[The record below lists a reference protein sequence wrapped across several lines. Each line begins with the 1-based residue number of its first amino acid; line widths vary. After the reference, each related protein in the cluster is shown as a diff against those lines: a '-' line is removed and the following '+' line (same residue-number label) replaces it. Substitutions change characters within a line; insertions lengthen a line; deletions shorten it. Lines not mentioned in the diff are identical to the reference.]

1 MPDYGANR
9 LIAKLRKHG
18 AAVIKAADAAAKQG
32 ADETANVMRATA
44 PRDDLELVRSI
55 RVEKADQVMSSKGKS
70 SKFIGYLV
78 KAGDET
84 TIVTNERGVKF
95 QNAKL
100 QEHGTKNMPANPYF
114 NPSWRRVKSRVK
126 ARITR
131 QIRKAWQSGNA

>member
-9 LIAKLRKHG
+9 LITKLRKHG
-18 AAVIKAADAAAKQG
+18 TAVIKAADAAAKQG

-55 RVEKADQVMSSKGKS
+55 RVEKADQVSTKGGRSSR
-70 SKFIGYLV
+70 FIGYLV

-114 NPSWRRVKSRVK
+114 NPSWRRVKTRVK
-126 ARITR
+126 AKITR
-131 QIRKAWQSGNA
+131 EIRKAWRSGDA